1 MKKILIAVMAPAAVL
16 AADGDTPA
24 MDTTAAANMV
34 KASQEGLTDLL
45 TTVQPYITT
54 LLLAGLAI
62 WAAIRIIVLVKR
74 VFSRAS

>member
-1 MKKILIAVMAPAAVL
+1 MLAAASVASAAAF
-16 AADGDTPA
+16 AADGDPVA
-24 MDTTAAANMV
+24 MDTTAASNMV
-34 KASQEGLTDLL
+34 KSAQEGLTGLL

-62 WAAIRIIVLVKR
+62 WAGIRIIALVKR